1 MVCQHL
7 VHVKKYY
14 GKHADITHHDLSVRW
29 SKAYLYFTT
38 KAVSDCSSTE
48 RKIKRDLE
56 HRRGNDCKGP
66 NYTEKDHDHNVS
78 HFNRVYRYGE
88 NSQEQF
94 QIATEENIAPFFKK
108 DKSVIDRVI
117 NYSRDEV
124 IVALNSTSTNI
135 PLSMSQEVYM
145 QESSEETPHDDD
157 DDDDDDEWFV
167 ESAVESTKIDF
178 GERVH
183 EECSH
188 AGIACVHTAISSY
201 DPYQAIMPKVKELV
215 TLLAASNSCR
225 ERGMA
230 VEAALDKFISE
241 EKLDLASQKPP
252 PKGMAVSSCPVGKL
266 RKTKVSG
273 WSH

>member
-145 QESSEETPHDDD
+145 QESSEETPYDDD
-157 DDDDDDEWFV
+157 DDDDDDNEWFV
-167 ESAVESTKIDF
+167 ESTVESSRIDF
-178 GERVH
+178 GERAH
-183 EECSH
+183 EECEH
-188 AGIACVHTAISSY
+188 DLSSY
-201 DPYQAIMPKVKELV
+201 DPYQSIMPKVKELV
-215 TLLAASNSCR
+215 TILAASNSCR
-225 ERGMA
+225 ELGTD
-230 VEAALDKFISE
+230 VELALDNFIFGREGNLGFSKTTAKRQCCFFMSCRETE
-241 EKLDLASQKPP
+241 ENQSFWMESL
-252 PKGMAVSSCPVGKL
+252 
-266 RKTKVSG
+266 T
-273 WSH
+273 